1 MEGSIS
7 ARTEK
12 AQNSRCEEGFELA
25 REKAEDKKGEWE
37 GAWVAQLVKRLT
49 LGFGSGPDIK
59 ILREIPAWGFALGL
73 SMESA

>member
-25 REKAEDKKGEWE
+25 RGKSEWKNGRYHGKVKAT
-37 GAWVAQLVKRLT
+37 A
-49 LGFGSGPDIK
+49 GFVYSIQGN
-59 ILREIPAWGFALGL
+59 RVN
-73 SMESA
+73 